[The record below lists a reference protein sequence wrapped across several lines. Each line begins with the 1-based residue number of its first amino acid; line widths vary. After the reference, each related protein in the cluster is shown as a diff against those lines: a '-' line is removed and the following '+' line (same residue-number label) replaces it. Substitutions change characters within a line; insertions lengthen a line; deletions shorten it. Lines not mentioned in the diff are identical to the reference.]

1 MSNVNISIKNVAN
14 KLQIKPEQVDAT
26 LQLLNNGATIPFIS
40 RYIKNITGGLD
51 EELIA
56 KINDYYVYDI
66 ELLKRKEF
74 ITNILNEK
82 GLLTEELKNK
92 INDAF
97 TKQEVENIY
106 EPFKI
111 GKKTKASEAIALG
124 LEPFAQE
131 IMTNADIN
139 FDIYKEAKKYISDK
153 LKSIDEVILQTKY
166 IIAQIISQNIDMREY
181 VKNNIYNFGIIE
193 TKIKKNAIDEK
204 QTFLKYYDYKEKIK
218 YIPNHRILAINRG
231 EEKKILSYDLI
242 FNEKPILYFLRNKYF
257 INKRTATIINES
269 LDDSLKR
276 LVYPS
281 IIREIKNDLFTK
293 ASSEAIKLFATNL
306 EQMLLAPA
314 VKNKRILSIDPAYVN
329 GCKIAILN
337 EHGDFLEK
345 SIIYPNPPKNQ
356 IKESEKIVTNL
367 IDKYKI
373 NLILIG
379 NGTASRETESFIK
392 NILFE
397 KKSQIQNKIEYLVVS
412 EIGASVYSASE
423 IAKEEFPHLNVEER
437 SAINIGRKFQDP
449 LNELIKIDPKSIGI
463 GQYQHDVNQKELMKE
478 LYFKIDKVVNIVGV
492 DLNTATK
499 SILSH
504 ISGLNEKLATNIV
517 EYRKRNGKFKNREE
531 LKNVSG
537 INEKVYEQSIGF
549 LRLFNSNIFYDK
561 TNIHPESYENAN
573 KLVGYLNINLFH
585 IDRDILENIKI
596 EKLEKEININQYEL
610 KIIIDS
616 LLNPGK
622 DIRDDK
628 KGFILNEKIKTID
641 DIELGSIVQGQVLN
655 ITDFG
660 VFVYIGIK
668 QSVLIH
674 ISKMKKNSNDFVTHP
689 SSLVSVGDNLSIKII
704 DIERDRDRIQGEIIW

>member
-1 MSNVNISIKNVAN
+1 MNISIKNVSN
-14 KLQIKPEQVDAT
+14 KLNIKPEQVEST
-26 LQLLNNGATIPFIS
+26 LHLLNSGATIPFIS
-40 RYIKNITGGLD
+40 RYRKNITGGLD
-51 EELIA
+51 EEIIA
-56 KINDYYVYDI
+56 KINDYYIYDV

-74 ITNILNEK
+74 ILNVLEEK
-82 GLLTEELKNK
+82 GLLSEELKEK
-92 INDAF
+92 INNSS

-111 GKKTKASEAIALG
+111 GKKTKASEAISLG
-124 LEPFAQE
+124 LEPFAKE
-131 IMTNADIN
+131 IMTNDDVN
-139 FDIYKEAKKYISDK
+139 FDVYKEAKKYLSSK
-153 LKSIDEVILQTKY
+153 LKSIDEIILQTKY
-166 IIAQIISQNIDMREY
+166 IIAQIISQDIDTREY

-193 TKIKKNAIDEK
+193 TKIRKNAIDDK
-204 QTFLKYYDYKEKIK
+204 QVFLRYYDYKEKIK

-231 EEKKILSYDLI
+231 ESKKIISYDLT
-242 FNEKPILYFLRNKYF
+242 FNDKPILYFLRNKYF
-257 INKRTATIINES
+257 VNKRTASIINDS

-276 LVYPS
+276 LIYPS
-281 IIREIKNDLFTK
+281 IIREIKNDLFDK
-293 ASSEAIKLFATNL
+293 ASSEAIKLFASNL

-314 VKNKRILSIDPAYVN
+314 IKNKRILSIDPAYVN

-337 EHGDFLEK
+337 ENGDFLAK
-345 SIIYPNPPKNQ
+345 NIIYPNSPKNQ
-356 IKESEKIVTNL
+356 IKESQKIVNDL

-379 NGTASRETESFIK
+379 NGTASRETEEFVK
-392 NILFE
+392 NLLIDKNKQL
-397 KKSQIQNKIEYLVVS
+397 KSKIEYLIVS

-423 IAKEEFPHLNVEER
+423 IAKEEFPNLNVEER

-463 GQYQHDVNQKELMKE
+463 GQYQHDVNQKDLMKE

-504 ISGLNEKLATNIV
+504 ISGLNQRLAMNIV
-517 EYRKRNGKFKNREE
+517 EYRKNNGQFTNREQ

-537 INEKVYEQSIGF
+537 INEKTYEQCIGF

-561 TNIHPESYENAN
+561 TNIHPESYKKADE
-573 KLVGYLNINLFH
+573 LVTYLNIDLFH
-585 IDRDILENIKI
+585 IDKHILENIDAKKI
-596 EKLEKEININQYEL
+596 QKEININDYEL

-622 DIRDDK
+622 DIRDNK
-628 KGFILNEKIKTID
+628 KGFVLNENIKTID
-641 DIELGSIVQGQVLN
+641 DINLGSIVQGQVLN

-660 VFVYIGIK
+660 IFVYIGIK

-674 ISKMKKNSNDFVTHP
+674 ISKMKKNETHFIKHP
-689 SSLVSVGDNLSIKII
+689 SELVCVGDNLNIKII
-704 DIERDRDRIQGEIIW
+704 DVEKDRDRIQGEIIW

>member
-1 MSNVNISIKNVAN
+1 MNISIKNVSN
-14 KLQIKPEQVDAT
+14 KLNIKPEQVEST
-26 LQLLNNGATIPFIS
+26 LHLLNSGATIPFIS
-40 RYIKNITGGLD
+40 RYRKNITGGLD
-51 EELIA
+51 EEIIA
-56 KINDYYVYDI
+56 KINDYYIYDV

-74 ITNILNEK
+74 ILNVLEEK
-82 GLLTEELKNK
+82 GLLSEELKEK
-92 INDAF
+92 INNSS

-111 GKKTKASEAIALG
+111 GKKTKASEAISLG
-124 LEPFAQE
+124 LEPFAKE
-131 IMTNADIN
+131 IMTNDDVN
-139 FDIYKEAKKYISDK
+139 FDVYKEAKKYLSSK
-153 LKSIDEVILQTKY
+153 LKSIDEIILQTKY
-166 IIAQIISQNIDMREY
+166 IIAQIISQDIDTREY

-193 TKIKKNAIDEK
+193 TKIRKNAIDDK
-204 QTFLKYYDYKEKIK
+204 QVFLRYYDYKEKIK

-231 EEKKILSYDLI
+231 ESKKIISYDLT
-242 FNEKPILYFLRNKYF
+242 FNDKPILYFLRNKYF
-257 INKRTATIINES
+257 VNKRTASIINDS

-276 LVYPS
+276 LIYPS
-281 IIREIKNDLFTK
+281 IIREIKNDLFDK
-293 ASSEAIKLFATNL
+293 ASSEAIKLFASNL

-314 VKNKRILSIDPAYVN
+314 IKNKRILSIDPAYVN

-337 EHGDFLEK
+337 ENGDFLAK
-345 SIIYPNPPKNQ
+345 NIIYPNPPKNQ
-356 IKESEKIVTNL
+356 IKESQKIVNDL

-379 NGTASRETESFIK
+379 NGTASRETEEFVK
-392 NILFE
+392 NLLIDKNKQL
-397 KKSQIQNKIEYLVVS
+397 KSKIEYLIVS

-423 IAKEEFPHLNVEER
+423 IAKEEFPNLNVEER

-463 GQYQHDVNQKELMKE
+463 GQYQHDVNQKDLMKE

-504 ISGLNEKLATNIV
+504 ISGLNQRLAMNIV
-517 EYRKRNGKFKNREE
+517 EYRKNNGQFTNREQ

-537 INEKVYEQSIGF
+537 INEKTYEQCIGF

-561 TNIHPESYENAN
+561 TNIHPESYKKADE
-573 KLVGYLNINLFH
+573 LVTYLNIDLFH
-585 IDRDILENIKI
+585 IDKHILENIDAKKI
-596 EKLEKEININQYEL
+596 QKEININDYEL

-622 DIRDDK
+622 DIRDNK
-628 KGFILNEKIKTID
+628 KGFVLNENIKTID
-641 DIELGSIVQGQVLN
+641 DINLGSIVQGQVLN

-660 VFVYIGIK
+660 IFVYIGIK

-674 ISKMKKNSNDFVTHP
+674 ISKMKKNETHFIKHP
-689 SSLVSVGDNLSIKII
+689 SELVCVGDNLNIKII
-704 DIERDRDRIQGEIIW
+704 DVEKDRDRIQGEIIW

>member
-1 MSNVNISIKNVAN
+1 MNISIKNVSN
-14 KLQIKPEQVDAT
+14 KLNIKPEQVEST
-26 LQLLNNGATIPFIS
+26 LHLLNSGATIPFIS
-40 RYIKNITGGLD
+40 RYRKNITGGLD
-51 EELIA
+51 EEIIA
-56 KINDYYVYDI
+56 KINDYYIYDV

-74 ITNILNEK
+74 ILNVLEEK
-82 GLLTEELKNK
+82 GLLSEELKEK
-92 INDAF
+92 INNSS

-111 GKKTKASEAIALG
+111 GKKTKASEAISLG
-124 LEPFAQE
+124 LEPFAKE
-131 IMTNADIN
+131 IMTNDDVN
-139 FDIYKEAKKYISDK
+139 FDVYKEAKKYLSSK
-153 LKSIDEVILQTKY
+153 LKSIDEIILQTKY
-166 IIAQIISQNIDMREY
+166 IIAQIISQDIDTREY

-193 TKIKKNAIDEK
+193 TKIRKNAIDDK
-204 QTFLKYYDYKEKIK
+204 QVFLRYYDYKEKIK

-231 EEKKILSYDLI
+231 ESKKIISYDLT
-242 FNEKPILYFLRNKYF
+242 FNDKPILYFLRNKYF
-257 INKRTATIINES
+257 VNKRTASIINDS

-276 LVYPS
+276 LIYPS
-281 IIREIKNDLFTK
+281 IIREIKNDLFDK
-293 ASSEAIKLFATNL
+293 ASSEAIKLFASNL

-314 VKNKRILSIDPAYVN
+314 IKNKRILSIDPAYVN

-337 EHGDFLEK
+337 ENGDFLAK
-345 SIIYPNPPKNQ
+345 NIIYPNPPKNQ
-356 IKESEKIVTNL
+356 IKESQKIVNDL

-379 NGTASRETESFIK
+379 NGTASRETEEFVK
-392 NILFE
+392 NLLIDKNKQL
-397 KKSQIQNKIEYLVVS
+397 KSKIEYLIVS

-423 IAKEEFPHLNVEER
+423 IAKEEFPNLNVEER

-463 GQYQHDVNQKELMKE
+463 GQYQHDVNQKDLMKE

-504 ISGLNEKLATNIV
+504 ISGLNQRLAMNIV
-517 EYRKRNGKFKNREE
+517 EYRKNNGQFTNREQ

-537 INEKVYEQSIGF
+537 INEKTYEQCIGF

-561 TNIHPESYENAN
+561 TNIHPESYKKADE
-573 KLVGYLNINLFH
+573 LVTYLNIDLLH
-585 IDRDILENIKI
+585 IDKHILENIDAKKI
-596 EKLEKEININQYEL
+596 QKEININDYEL

-622 DIRDDK
+622 DIRDNK
-628 KGFILNEKIKTID
+628 KGFVLNENIKTID
-641 DIELGSIVQGQVLN
+641 DINLGSIVQGQVLN

-660 VFVYIGIK
+660 IFVYIGIK

-674 ISKMKKNSNDFVTHP
+674 ISKMKKNETHFIKHP
-689 SSLVSVGDNLSIKII
+689 SELVCVGDNLNIKII
-704 DIERDRDRIQGEIIW
+704 DVEKDRDRIQGEIIW